1 MSFSCPGNPWVF
13 PQMSW
18 KRGLGSRWAGLLY
31 LDCAQTRE
39 KKRGNIDGCVYMQ
52 PDNPKPKFRG
62 VCSCSLERQ
71 SVQNTQSSPQIHA
84 TGNFSPNLEPNLNHL
99 FNLLIVHPMVHL
111 SLATH
116 LMGQSSWNIHGFPSF
131 VLWHSLILSSHFPTL
146 RVLDFGWK
154 SLCIESCFHV
164 STSVSV
170 SPCGQVIIP
179 TSRAYVL
186 FIQLTGFSAPVLPT
200 EYVWLLGDLLASSP
214 WFPLDC
220 GTLRHL

>member
-1 MSFSCPGNPWVF
+1 MLSYNVGAFEYFLYISMCWVNINH
-13 PQMSW
+13 
-18 KRGLGSRWAGLLY
+18 Y
-31 LDCAQTRE
+31 LKHINMD
-39 KKRGNIDGCVYMQ
+39 
-52 PDNPKPKFRG
+52 P
-62 VCSCSLERQ
+62 
-71 SVQNTQSSPQIHA
+71 
-84 TGNFSPNLEPNLNHL
+84 LNHL

-131 VLWHSLILSSHFPTL
+131 VLWHSLILSSRFLTL

-154 SLCIESCFHV
+154 PLCIESCFHV

-200 EYVWLLGDLLASSP
+200 EYVWLWGDLLASSP